1 MVKLWQQHI
10 INFIFISLDELIS
23 SILYTHG
30 YVTNQFQSDI
40 KEFDISS
47 SFIDLWA
54 LCFFRFCLIF
64 GTSIGISMNRIDGPK
79 RLKSAEKCL
88 SLVCLMMPSYAI
100 IKMLLYSETEIFPD
114 DPWFWGLFVWT
125 FISSLVTYQRVCQ
138 LSGVKTSDLELGHF
152 EDLESLMNTACNQ
165 DTGNTKQSSNMLNSA
180 WKLTIYSKRNAN
192 LLVGGIVLILIST
205 TGEVIVPF
213 LLGKVLDS
221 LSQDSTLVNV
231 YIIIMALLSLLGA
244 IAMGLYQGLF
254 NLAFARLNVQIRS
267 DLFTSIMERDISF
280 FDSHQTGELTSL
292 LTSDTTVVSDIIS
305 QNAVVFLRY
314 MIKAFETVVLMTI
327 ISWRLSMILIIELP
341 ILLMFSRYLGSYYKK
356 LAQHIQQALAKA
368 NNTAEEN
375 ISGIKT
381 VRSFGNEEM
390 ETNFY
395 TEQLNDMYNLN
406 KKQALLASCY
416 SWYSKILQ
424 VTVQFGTILYGSH
437 LVQNDIMT
445 SGNLITV
452 FLYQVMLTDNFQNI
466 TSTFAGLIQGIA
478 IAQNIFQ
485 NIKSKST
492 WQKTG
497 SFIPE
502 TLNGEF
508 TFRNV
513 TFAYPNRPLNQ
524 VLKNISFTL
533 CPCEITVLVG
543 TSGSGKTSCMQLLK
557 NFYTPQIG
565 TILLDNR
572 PLEEYDNNYLHAK
585 IAMVGQEPMLFARSI
600 QENIAYG
607 LQGCSMDAIVKA
619 CKFANAHGFITE
631 LSDSYNTDSGEKGTQ
646 LSGGQKQ
653 RIAIARALVRKPQ
666 ILLLDEATSALDG
679 ESEDKIY
686 QELKKLKKHCTII
699 IASHCLSIAKIA
711 QKIIVMDKGTV
722 VEQGNHKELMKKEGV
737 YFRMVKKKMSG
748 AQSN

>member
-416 SWYSKILQ
+416 SWYSK
-424 VTVQFGTILYGSH
+424 
-437 LVQNDIMT
+437 
-445 SGNLITV
+445 
-452 FLYQVMLTDNFQNI
+452 
-466 TSTFAGLIQGIA
+466 
-478 IAQNIFQ
+478 
-485 NIKSKST
+485 
-492 WQKTG
+492 
-497 SFIPE
+497 
-502 TLNGEF
+502 
-508 TFRNV
+508 
-513 TFAYPNRPLNQ
+513 
-524 VLKNISFTL
+524 NISFTL